1 MQASCTEFT
10 LLVFISDT
18 KTQKGNVKSWVQ
30 SKFKYILKVIFDLGL
45 NGDPEI
51 SALNR
56 IMNIC
61 C

>member
-30 SKFKYILKVIFDLGL
+30 SKFKYILNVIFDLGL
-45 NGDPEI
+45 NGEPEI
-51 SALNR
+51 PAFNG
-56 IMNIC
+56 IINMC